1 MADNTCHTIEKC
13 TLYEFIFSTFVPLYV
28 SDTVSETSKFQDL
41 DMANLY
47 LWNTK
52 YHCDSS
58 KTVLCYDTKQAK
70 TFGNHQPSRFRIFTV
85 MWKLFNG
92 IYVCVYVMNLP
103 RVYVYASRQ

>member
-1 MADNTCHTIEKC
+1 MADNTCHTIEKF
-13 TLYEFIFSTFVPLYV
+13 TLHEFMFSTVVPLYV

-58 KTVLCYDTKQAK
+58 KTLLYSMILSKQKDLA
-70 TFGNHQPSRFRIFTV
+70 TT
-85 MWKLFNG
+85 
-92 IYVCVYVMNLP
+92 
-103 RVYVYASRQ
+103 SRQDLGFLQ